1 MTINAKLVKKL
12 SEREGEIISCLEFDK
27 KHFFKSSDINHFF
40 KRKSQRY
47 NFIKKLLKKRRIV
60 KLNQNKY
67 YLIPMKAKSG
77 WSEHPYIVIDEI
89 LNGHNYFI
97 NGWREANYWRLTE
110 QIAMTE
116 EVYTT
121 KKRGEMKVLNIPIK
135 FYHTTE
141 KKIKEKSTIRTIQNH
156 QFRIIK
162 KEESRRW
169 LRKRR

>member
-1 MTINAKLVKKL
+1 
-12 SEREGEIISCLEFDK
+12 
-27 KHFFKSSDINHFF
+27 
-40 KRKSQRY
+40 
-47 NFIKKLLKKRRIV
+47 
-60 KLNQNKY
+60 
-67 YLIPMKAKSG
+67 
-77 WSEHPYIVIDEI
+77 
-89 LNGHNYFI
+89 
-97 NGWREANYWRLTE
+97 
-110 QIAMTE
+110 MTE